1 MNIRL
6 SLWSINR
13 CEVPGRGPCYT
24 QRVTIS
30 DSSIRFLCWCV
41 RQVFL
46 HTLIAELQ
54 NTTCILLMVV
64 SSGAIVRR
72 VSFGLTRG
80 CRQTFTTPRTN
91 RASILDDLLNE
102 ACTKDVCD
110 IFTKVSHHS
119 NISVVL
125 ITQILYHQ
133 GRYCRDISLSAMY
146 IVVLK
151 NLRDKN
157 QFYHLARRVYP
168 EDSDGLFQAYL
179 NAIET
184 PHGYLL
190 LDLFHDAD
198 SLRFRTCIS
207 PDEAPPV
214 IYADI
219 GDETH
224 KGELPHFTYCH
235 HIER

>member
-1 MNIRL
+1 
-6 SLWSINR
+6 
-13 CEVPGRGPCYT
+13 
-24 QRVTIS
+24 
-30 DSSIRFLCWCV
+30 
-41 RQVFL
+41 
-46 HTLIAELQ
+46 
-54 NTTCILLMVV
+54 
-64 SSGAIVRR
+64 
-72 VSFGLTRG
+72 
-80 CRQTFTTPRTN
+80 
-91 RASILDDLLNE
+91 
-102 ACTKDVCD
+102 
-110 IFTKVSHHS
+110 
-119 NISVVL
+119 
-125 ITQILYHQ
+125 
-133 GRYCRDISLSAMY
+133 MY

-198 SLRFRTCIS
+198 SLRFRTCIF